1 MSTQQDDPVQPET
14 VTYRVAI
21 NRALHDALAADENVV
36 LLGED
41 IAAAGGSFKVT
52 EGLLDAFGPD
62 RIMDT
67 PISETGF
74 IGASIGMALAGL
86 KPVAELM
93 FSDFAAVAFDQI
105 VIEAAK
111 YTYMSAGQMT
121 VPMVI
126 RSTGGAGLRF
136 GSQHSATSESWYL
149 SIAGLKVVAP
159 ATPQDA
165 YGLMLSAIADLNP
178 VIYLE
183 HKKLFSSQGSLDT
196 REGPIPIGKAN
207 TIRNGR
213 DATLVASL
221 AMVPLALESADR
233 LARHGIEAEVIDVRS
248 LLPLD
253 IETIVESVKRTNRL
267 FTLEEQPVY
276 GGWGSS
282 VSAEVTE
289 QAFDYLDYPPV
300 RIGTPA
306 APMPFSPV
314 LEDAAIPSPEQVER
328 AVQRAMSAHP

>member
-1 MSTQQDDPVQPET
+1 
-14 VTYRVAI
+14 
-21 NRALHDALAADENVV
+21 
-36 LLGED
+36 
-41 IAAAGGSFKVT
+41 
-52 EGLLDAFGPD
+52 LLDIFGSD
-62 RIMDT
+62 RVMDT

-93 FSDFAAVAFDQI
+93 FSEFAAVAFDQI

-111 YTYMSAGQMT
+111 YAYMSAGQMK

-183 HKKLFSSQGSLDT
+183 HKKLFSSRGSLDT
-196 REGPIPIGKAN
+196 SQGPIPIGKAN
-207 TIRNGR
+207 TVRKGR
-213 DATLVASL
+213 DATVVASL
-221 AMVPLALESADR
+221 AMVSVALEAADR
-233 LARHGIEAEVIDVRS
+233 LAGQGIEAEIIDVRS

-253 IETIVESVKRTNRL
+253 IETILASVKRTNRL

-282 VSAEVTE
+282 VAAEVTE
-289 QAFDYLDYPPV
+289 RAFDYLDHPPV

-314 LEDAAIPSPEQVER
+314 LEDAAIPSPEHVEKVVRR
-328 AVQRAMSAHP
+328 AVSHEA

>member
-1 MSTQQDDPVQPET
+1 MSTPET
-14 VTYRVAI
+14 VTYREAI
-21 NRALHDALAADENVV
+21 NRALHDALAADEAVV
-36 LLGED
+36 VLGED

-62 RIMDT
+62 RVMDT

-111 YTYMSAGQMT
+111 YSYMSAGQMH

-136 GSQHSATSESWYL
+136 GSQHSATTESWYL
-149 SIAGLKVVAP
+149 TIAGLKVVTP

-165 YGLMLSAIADLNP
+165 YGLMLSAIADPDP
-178 VIYLE
+178 VLYLE
-183 HKKLFSSQGSLDT
+183 HKKLFGSVGLLDT
-196 REGPIPIGKAN
+196 SQGPIPIGKAN
-207 TIRNGR
+207 RIRIGR
-213 DATLVASL
+213 DATLVTSL
-221 AMVPLALESADR
+221 AMVAVGLEAANR
-233 LARHGIEAEVIDVRS
+233 LAGQGIEVEVIDVRS

-253 IETIVESVKRTNRL
+253 IETIVESVKRTHRL

-282 VSAEVTE
+282 VAAEVTE
-289 QAFDYLDYPPV
+289 RAFDYLDLPPI

-306 APMPFSPV
+306 APIPFSPV
-314 LEDAAIPSPEQVER
+314 LEDAVIPSPEQVER
-328 AVQRAMSAHP
+328 TVRRAMNGEP

>member
-1 MSTQQDDPVQPET
+1 MSTPET
-14 VTYRVAI
+14 VTYREAI
-21 NRALHDALAADENVV
+21 NRALRDALAADENVV

-52 EGLLDAFGPD
+52 EGLLEDFGPD
-62 RIMDT
+62 RVMDT

-74 IGASIGMALAGL
+74 IGASIGLALAGF

-105 VIEAAK
+105 AIEAAK
-111 YTYMSAGQMT
+111 YAYMSAGQMH

-136 GSQHSATSESWYL
+136 GAQHSATTESWFL
-149 SIAGLKVVAP
+149 TIPGLKVVAP

-165 YGLMLSAIADLNP
+165 YGLMLSAIADPNP

-183 HKKLFSSQGSLDT
+183 HKKLFSSQGPLDT
-196 REGPIPIGKAN
+196 SRGTVPIGRAN
-207 TIRNGR
+207 TIRQGK

-221 AMVPLALESADR
+221 AMVPVALEAADR
-233 LARHGIEAEVIDVRS
+233 LAAQGVDIEVIDVRS

-253 IETIVESVKRTNRL
+253 VETIVESVKRTNRL

-282 VSAEVTE
+282 VASEVTE
-289 QAFDYLDYPPV
+289 RAFDYLDQPPI
-300 RIGTPA
+300 RIGTPP

-314 LEDAAIPSPEQVER
+314 LEDAAIPSPERVER
-328 AVQRAMSAHP
+328 AVLQAAG